1 MEDGLQRLKLLEKL
15 VDARLRKRV
24 GDLLDAVRR
33 KVRRRV
39 RLFLLLVEHEALHGS
54 QHDDR
59 AEKHDMQDERHDAPE
74 QVLAPA
80 PALALADLV

>member
-1 MEDGLQRLKLLEKL
+1 MEDGLQRLELPQEL

-39 RLFLLLVEHEALHGS
+39 RLFLLLVEHEALNGC

-59 AEKHDMQDERHDAPE
+59 TEENDMQYERHDAPE
-74 QVLAPA
+74 QILAPA
-80 PALALADLV
+80 LALALADLV